1 MHFMVANEFLT
12 TPPIFPRRWLVF
24 KKMVSSLS
32 VQWIITLTNP
42 NSFKPVGR
50 EGKWGGGGGL
60 LVMWLYYSGADQ
72 WTPP

>member
-42 NSFKPVGR
+42 NSLGPKPVGR
-50 EGKWGGGGGL
+50 EGKGGGGG
-60 LVMWLYYSGADQ
+60 GG
-72 WTPP
+72 

>member
-32 VQWIITLTNP
+32 VQWIITLRD
-42 NSFKPVGR
+42 SYR
-50 EGKWGGGGGL
+50 GGGGGGGGGGEGGLPPPPFENPPPPL
-60 LVMWLYYSGADQ
+60 LNQHKY
-72 WTPP
+72 